1 MSVIQLPLNKLQQV
15 QPTVLF
21 DEIFALGV
29 GLIKQ
34 YIMTGL
40 GTFIS
45 ISLTNRFAAT
55 LVVVGQTGSGNV
67 VTNYNGALAAN
78 TPYHLEIG
86 PAAILTSITITNVDA
101 APGNIN
107 IIQECLGAA

>member
-21 DEIFALGV
+21 DETFALGV
-29 GLIKQ
+29 GLLKQ
-34 YIMTGL
+34 YTMTGL

-45 ISLTNRFAAT
+45 ISITNQFAAT
-55 LVVVGQTGSGNV
+55 LVVAGQTGGGNV
-67 VTNYNGALAAN
+67 VTYYNGALAAN
-78 TPYHLEIG
+78 TLYHLEIG
-86 PAAILTSITITNVDA
+86 PAALITQITITNVDVA
-101 APGNIN
+101 IGNIA